1 MESLEIIS
9 NSQNADIKEHTDKIK
24 DNNTDIICALTYP
37 YLPSRILGNV
47 EEIYIKSIDYMVG
60 MNKFEDVFHNLGI
73 SNNCYIQ
80 RENKI
85 YKVIRKKI
93 LNKVNR
99 LSVEDIINIGKYTNR
114 IESDLYT
121 MVGFDSYVLKH
132 QKQTHIQYMLED
144 IKNNVLHKYI
154 ELEYLKSNL
163 IIHLKPRKC
172 MEEKGIPYNKA
183 LSYCISIMWAT
194 LISIVSIKAENTGI
208 IDLLKRV
215 FHDLN
220 PIATKMEI
228 HSIRTL
234 TPNGYS
240 FMQEFSQLTS
250 ANKFIVFKYLTNRVI
265 VRWSPHS
272 DRFENAIYETYRKK
286 TSNWDDIELLDDR
299 ADNNGKRF
307 VKYDCRID
315 KGKLITKITVV
326 GQNRMR
332 DVTGYRTTP
341 IYGLLC
347 DADILEDYELSS
359 LFKILTGTKEHKKD
373 FNLTKAYMDIK
384 ARKVVF
390 LTFSDLEDFDDLTD
404 IDRFDSENNETLET
418 VLNSTP
424 EEIMKCK
431 YRKTLADIYLREE
444 QKKEYTQ
451 EMVTL
456 AVRRLNKK
464 VFLSLNP
471 NNNLYIATQ
480 LIEQFNMK
488 RNVPKDVMTVLKFAK
503 LSEEELL
510 EKLNL
515 VERHKRPRIKE
526 MVEFVKTLEPPKHI
540 LHLLYNYL
548 WTERY
553 V

>member
-9 NSQNADIKEHTDKIK
+9 NSQNADSKEHTGKNK
-24 DNNTDIICALTYP
+24 NHNTDIICALTYP

-60 MNKFEDVFHNLGI
+60 MNKFEDVFNNLGI
-73 SNNCYIQ
+73 SNNSYIQ

-85 YKVIRKKI
+85 YEVINLEVLK
-93 LNKVNR
+93 KVNR
-99 LSVEDIINIGKYTNR
+99 LSVEDIINIGNYTNR
-114 IESDLYT
+114 VESDLYT
-121 MVGFDSYVLKH
+121 MEGFDSYVLRH
-132 QKQTHIQYMLED
+132 VQQNHIQYILED
-144 IKNNVLHKYI
+144 IESNILHKFI
-154 ELEYLKSNL
+154 ELQYLKSNL
-163 IIHLKPRKC
+163 IIHLKPYNC
-172 MEEKGIPYNKA
+172 MSEKGIPYSSA
-183 LSYCISIMWAT
+183 MSYCISIMWAT
-194 LISIVSIKAENTGI
+194 LISIASTRTGNIDI
-208 IDLLKRV
+208 IDLLKKV

-228 HSIRTL
+228 RSIRTL

-286 TSNWDDIELLDDR
+286 TSNGDDIELLDDR

-347 DADILEDYELSS
+347 DDEILEDYELST
-359 LFKILTGTKEHKKD
+359 LFKILTGTKEHKEV

-384 ARKVVF
+384 ANKVKF
-390 LTFSDLEDFDDLTD
+390 LTFTDSDNLTNTGD
-404 IDRFDSENNETLET
+404 KNEKY
-418 VLNSTP
+418 TP
-424 EEIMKCK
+424 
-431 YRKTLADIYLREE
+431 
-444 QKKEYTQ
+444 

-456 AVRRLNKK
+456 AVKRLNKK
-464 VFLSLNP
+464 VFLNLVP
-471 NNNLYIATQ
+471 NNNLYIVTQ
-480 LIEQFNMK
+480 LLERFVIK
-488 RNVPKDVMTVLKFAK
+488 RNVPKDIITVLKFAK
-503 LSEEELL
+503 LPEDELS
-510 EKLNL
+510 EKLKL
-515 VERHKRPRIKE
+515 IERHKRPQIKE
-526 MVEFVKTLEPPKHI
+526 MVEFVKTLQAPKHI